1 MHSSSISATNK
12 DYYPSLAGVGLLA
25 DSKLIIQ
32 DFINVLFFYCLFF
45 LFFLF
50 FPVLPDLPLPTY
62 LPTPLE
68 ATVLGQGELRNESRR
83 LLNST
88 DPQLYSQITKAL
100 SSVDTSFL

>member
-1 MHSSSISATNK
+1 MHSNSISAANK

-25 DSKLIIQ
+25 DSKLIVQ
-32 DFINVLFFYCLFF
+32 YFINILFLLLLIFVIFC
-45 LFFLF
+45 

-100 SSVDTSFL
+100 STVDTSFL